1 MKTEIDKVIMRNTV
15 FAWIALA
22 TCIALLV
29 PAIAMQFTPEVNWD
43 ITDFLVMGALLF
55 GTGSL
60 FVLVARKV
68 RRKYWLVTGV
78 VLAAGFLWI
87 WAELAV
93 GVFTD
98 WGS

>member
-1 MKTEIDKVIMRNTV
+1 
-15 FAWIALA
+15 
-22 TCIALLV
+22 
-29 PAIAMQFTPEVNWD
+29 
-43 ITDFLVMGALLF
+43 
-55 GTGSL
+55 
-60 FVLVARKV
+60 V